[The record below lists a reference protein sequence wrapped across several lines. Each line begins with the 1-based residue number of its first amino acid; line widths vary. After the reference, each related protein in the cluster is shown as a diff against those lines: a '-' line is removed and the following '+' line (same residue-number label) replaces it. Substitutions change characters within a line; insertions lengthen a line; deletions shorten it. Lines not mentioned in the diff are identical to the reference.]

1 MERNSQRHQP
11 AKNQPRHARQLC
23 SNLRHDAPVHRVEL
37 VVLRIYPVRRIAS
50 ERYTGPVAAAC
61 GRDESGIIGLVLWG
75 EQTDMVQ
82 VGDIIRITNGW
93 CRRRNG
99 ELVVSTGNDGALSVL
114 DR

>member
-1 MERNSQRHQP
+1 MNPHSDTASPSPKH
-11 AKNQPRHARQLC
+11 PRPARQHC
-23 SNLRHDAPVHRVEL
+23 ADLRQKAPVHRIEL

-50 ERYTGPVAAAC
+50 KRFTGPVAAAC

-75 EQTDMVQ
+75 EQTERIQ
-82 VGDIIRITNGW
+82 VGDIICLTNGW

-99 ELVVSTGNDGALSVL
+99 ELVISTGTDGKLVVL

>member
-1 MERNSQRHQP
+1 MKRTLRQP
-11 AKNQPRHARQLC
+11 KTAQDHPRPARQLC
-23 SNLRHDAPVHRVEL
+23 INLRHNAPVHRVEL
-37 VVLRIYPVRRIAS
+37 VVLRMYPVRMIAS
-50 ERYTGPVAAAC
+50 ERYTGAVAAAC

-75 EQTDMVQ
+75 EQTNSVQ

-99 ELVVSTGNDGALSVL
+99 ELVISTGNDGALQIL

>member
-1 MERNSQRHQP
+1 MKRTSRQPNSSPNH
-11 AKNQPRHARQLC
+11 PRPARQLC
-23 SNLRHDAPVHRVEL
+23 ANFRHNAPVHRVEL
-37 VVLRIYPVRRIAS
+37 VVLRMYPVRMIAS

-75 EQTDMVQ
+75 EQTQRVQ

-99 ELVVSTGNDGALSVL
+99 ELVLSTGIDGALQIL